1 MASGSRRMTAEA
13 RRRQIVEVT
22 LDLIAEH
29 GLRGATMARIAAR
42 AGIRQASLYTH
53 FESRRA
59 ILLAAL
65 DAVYEKVYAS
75 REAPGDENSL
85 ERLRQMCDH
94 HLELWTLQ
102 GERHHAHQLL
112 EFISGARSEGLREI
126 LAEKHLASIRQFAQV
141 VRDGQ
146 KEGKIPGWV
155 DPEQVAWFI
164 TGWAFAG
171 DASHLMGFKTFLEPN
186 VSTRWLDVIFESFVV
201 ASPGGSE
208 RCHGA
213 MLPDDSVASLVSERA
228 GLVSGQTGAEP
239 GRAITVDPDL

>member
-1 MASGSRRMTAEA
+1 MGVASGSRRMTAEA
-13 RRRQIVEVT
+13 RKRQIVEVT

-29 GLRGATMARIAAR
+29 GLRGATMARIAAA
-42 AGIRQASLYTH
+42 AGVRQASLYTH
-53 FESRRA
+53 FQSRRA

-75 REAPGDENSL
+75 RETPTSENSL

-94 HLELWTLQ
+94 HLELWATQ

-126 LAEKHLASIRQFAQV
+126 LAEKHLASIQQFAQV

-146 KEGKIPGWV
+146 AEGTIPASV
-155 DPEQVAWFI
+155 DPDQVAWLI

-171 DASHLMGFKTFLEPN
+171 DVSHLMGFKTFLEPK
-186 VSTRWLDVIFESFVV
+186 VSTHWLDVIFASFG
-201 ASPGGSE
+201 ATAGRGGSDQPKT
-208 RCHGA
+208 A
-213 MLPDDSVASLVSERA
+213 L
-228 GLVSGQTGAEP
+228 
-239 GRAITVDPDL
+239 

>member
-1 MASGSRRMTAEA
+1 
-13 RRRQIVEVT
+13 
-22 LDLIAEH
+22 
-29 GLRGATMARIAAR
+29 MARIAAA

-65 DAVYEKVYAS
+65 DVVYERIYAS
-75 REAPGDENSL
+75 RETPSDENSL

-94 HLELWTLQ
+94 HLMLWATQ

-112 EFISGARSEGLREI
+112 EYVSGARGEGLREI
-126 LAEKHLASIRQFAQV
+126 LAEKHMASIEQYAQV

-146 KEGKIPGWV
+146 KEGKIPAHV

-171 DASHLMGFKTFLEPN
+171 DVSHLMGFKTLLGAQHRGALAGRDLRQLRGRVAAPRLRA
-186 VSTRWLDVIFESFVV
+186 VAPADVARRGSAADATN
-201 ASPGGSE
+201 ASPKSRMSAGS
-208 RCHGA
+208 
-213 MLPDDSVASLVSERA
+213 RA
-228 GLVSGQTGAEP
+228 RRLDTICPLDYYLRS
-239 GRAITVDPDL
+239 RFI